1 MSDGFAYLD
10 LIFFAMV
17 AAFIGLRLRSVL
29 GRRTGNERRR
39 PDAFTPPPAQRP
51 ADNVV
56 PLPER
61 EPTPAAAPPTSAA
74 PMSTSSAL
82 SAIRQMDRSFDVDG
96 FLQGAKAAFGMI
108 VDAFAKGEKDALRPL
123 LAPDVY
129 QRFAGAIDDRSRRGE
144 SLSTELVAI
153 RKAEVEGAAVEGS
166 RARLT
171 IRFESD
177 QINVTH
183 DAQGQAVDGAAAEIE
198 QVVDIWTFE
207 RDTRS
212 TDPNWQLTETRSPS

>member
-29 GRRTGNERRR
+29 GRRTGSERRR
-39 PDAFTPPPAQRP
+39 QNPFSPPAPPRGT
-51 ADNVV
+51 DNVV
-56 PLPER
+56 ALPER
-61 EPTPAAAPPTSAA
+61 EPAADNADALPATPLSTPAALA
-74 PMSTSSAL
+74 
-82 SAIRQMDRSFDVDG
+82 AIRQMDRSFDADE

-108 VDAFAKGEKDALRPL
+108 VDAFAKGDKDGLRPL

-153 RKAEVEGAAVEGS
+153 RTAELVGAAVSGS
-166 RARLT
+166 RARVT
-171 IRFESD
+171 VRFESD
-177 QINVTH
+177 QINVTL
-183 DAQGQAVDGAAAEIE
+183 DAQGQATDGSAAEIE

-212 TDPNWQLTETRSPS
+212 PDPNWQLMETRSPS

>member
-39 PDAFTPPPAQRP
+39 PDAFSPPTAQRP

-56 PLPER
+56 QLPER
-61 EPTPAAAPPTSAA
+61 ETPPSAKPA
-74 PMSTSSAL
+74 SSPPMSTGAAL
-82 SAIRQMDRSFDVDG
+82 SAIRQMDRGFDVDE
-96 FLQGAKAAFGMI
+96 FLQGAKTAFGMI

-129 QRFAGAIDDRSRRGE
+129 QRFASAIDERSRRGE

-153 RKAEVEGAAVEGS
+153 RKAEVVGAAVEAS
-166 RARLT
+166 RAKLT
-171 IRFESD
+171 VRFESD
-177 QINVTH
+177 QINVTR
-183 DAQGQAVDGAAAEIE
+183 DAQGQTVDGAAAEIE

-212 TDPNWQLTETRSPS
+212 LDPNWQLTETRSPG